1 LPKYLQ
7 FIIMKKRGT
16 LLTCLVLF
24 VHLLFAQDYDP
35 YKLTSDLQSII
46 ADNADTQHRVFILLE
61 EQIDFVQLKKDFKD
75 RKTPLADR
83 SKTVINMLKE
93 NAAQTQREL
102 LDFLENNPGADQQ
115 SLRSFWVSNA
125 LFVEVT
131 TETLKALTLRNDVQ
145 LIELEKEV
153 KAIGYERAMGPFVQP
168 EGIESGLQAIN
179 APAMWELGYT
189 GYGLTALIMDT
200 GTSPHHPALRNNY
213 LGLYKPLDQVWSGI
227 GDEPFDCN
235 DHGTHV
241 AGTVLGLDRLNND
254 TIGVAFNGM
263 WTSAPPIGCG
273 NQNTNLGVIETYQWS
288 LDPDN
293 DTNTNDSPSVI
304 NNSWG
309 FGGPSNGSE
318 CTGVFTTTFDAL
330 EAAGI
335 ANVFAAGNDGPG
347 PQTLSG
353 PQNVNT
359 SLVNCF
365 SVAALQGSNP
375 NLPAADFSSRGPSIC
390 GGTDES
396 LLIKPEVSAPGV
408 SVRSAV
414 ADGYYDNFSG
424 TSMASPHV
432 AGAVLLLREAFPD
445 LTGEDILLA
454 LYFSCRDLGIPG
466 EDNTFGMGVID
477 VKAAYDYL
485 VEQGIEPVSGGVEND
500 VMLLDVEEMQVFCQ
514 DYFNIGFLFENG
526 GYEMLTQ
533 FEATYELNGAET
545 YTGTVNW
552 VGSLSSGERAVYQ
565 MDGSDIAPG
574 TYELILEV
582 KMPNGVEDPR
592 PLNNRLV
599 KEVVIVAEDPLVPE
613 QLTTGNIC
621 ENGQVVLATNLN
633 ETGIIEWYAD
643 QITSV
648 PLGTG
653 SPWTTPELTTTE
665 TFWVDAKLQK
675 FVGPEVGILPEI
687 ASDETKGGMVFDAS
701 TPFKLK
707 SVLINMQEPGY
718 LVVRAENGRRGLVGN
733 RIFEALEAGPQ
744 RIELDF
750 NFSAGED
757 QRLFV
762 NLVGPQNLTA
772 LTGAFFPYEIEGVV
786 AITGNDFSNNSFY
799 HFFDWEIEYQQLCG
813 RVPVTVEVN
822 GTGGV
827 EAGFSVDRDS
837 VSINEAIVF
846 TNTSAMGDS
855 YLWNFGDGT
864 TSTDLSPIHSFTD
877 FGTYSVILTVTSSDG
892 CTSAI
897 TQEIT
902 VLDLT
907 TGQEDEALNN
917 QISIFPNPASDQL
930 TISFDLSSPKMIA
943 LSLVDLRGAIVK
955 TIPTQSYFNTQASI
969 KITELSAG
977 IYYLKMSTDDL
988 QVVKKLVIMR

>member
-1 LPKYLQ
+1 
-7 FIIMKKRGT
+7 MKKRGT
-16 LLTCLVLF
+16 LLTCLLLF
-24 VHLLFAQDYDP
+24 VHLLFGQDYDP
-35 YKLTSDLQSII
+35 YKLTSDLQSVVT
-46 ADNADTQHRVFILLE
+46 DNLNTHHRVFILLE
-61 EQIDFVQLKKDFKD
+61 EQIDFIQLKKAFKE
-75 RKTPLADR
+75 RKTPLAER
-83 SKTVINMLKE
+83 SKTVINILKE
-93 NAAQTQREL
+93 NANRTQGEL
-102 LDFLENNPGADQQ
+102 FNFLENNPGVNPQ

-125 LFVEVT
+125 FFAEVT
-131 TETLKALTLRNDVQ
+131 TAVLKELTLRRDVQ
-145 LIELEKEV
+145 LIEPEREV
-153 KAIGYERAMGPFVQP
+153 KKIGYERAMGPFLQP
-168 EGIESGLQAIN
+168 EGIETGLQAIN
-179 APAMWELGYT
+179 APAMWALGYT

-213 LGLYKPLDQVWSGI
+213 LGLYKPLEEVWSGV
-227 GDEPFDCN
+227 GEEPFDCD

-263 WTSAPPIGCG
+263 WTAAPPIGCG
-273 NQNTNLGVIETYQWS
+273 FQNTNLGVIDTYEWS

-293 DTNTNDSPSVI
+293 DPNTNDIPAVI

-318 CTGVFTTTFDAL
+318 CNGIFTTTFDAL

-375 NLPAADFSSRGPSIC
+375 ALPVANFSSRGPSIC
-390 GGTDES
+390 DSSDES
-396 LLIKPEVSAPGV
+396 LRIKPEVSAPGL
-408 SVRSAV
+408 SVRSSIAN
-414 ADGYYDNFSG
+414 GYYDNFSG

-445 LTGEDILLA
+445 LSGEDILLA
-454 LYFSCRDLGIPG
+454 LYFSCRDLGVPG

-485 VEQGIEPVSGGVEND
+485 VEQGIEPVPGGVDHD
-500 VMLLDVEEMQVFCQ
+500 VMLLEVEETQVFCQ
-514 DYFNIGFLFENG
+514 DNFNIQFLFENG
-526 GYEMLTQ
+526 GGEQLTQ
-533 FEATYELNGAET
+533 FEATYELNGPAT
-545 YTGTVNW
+545 YTGAVNW
-552 VGSLSSGERAVYQ
+552 TGALNSGERALYQ
-565 MDGSDIAPG
+565 MDGSGIAPG

-582 KMPNGVEDPR
+582 NSPNGLLDPR

-599 KEVVIVAEDPLVPE
+599 KEVTIIAEDPLVPE
-613 QLTTGNIC
+613 LLTTGNIC
-621 ENGQVVLATNLN
+621 ENGQGVLAANLN
-633 ETGIIEWYAD
+633 ETGIIEWYTD
-643 QITSV
+643 ETTSV
-648 PLGTG
+648 PVGIG
-653 SPWTTPELTTTE
+653 SPWTTPELTATE

-675 FVGPEVGILPEI
+675 NVGPEPGILTEI
-687 ASDETKGGMVFDAS
+687 TSDETRGGMKFDVF

-707 SVLINMQEPGY
+707 SVLINVQEPGY
-718 LVVRAENGRRGLVGN
+718 LVVRAETGRRGFVGN
-733 RIFEALEAGPQ
+733 RIFDDLEAGPQ

-750 NFSAGED
+750 DFYPGED

-762 NLVGPQNLTA
+762 RLVGPQNLSA
-772 LTGAFFPYEIEGVV
+772 LTGAFFPYTIDGVV
-786 AITGNDFSNNSFY
+786 AITGNDFNNNSFY
-799 HFFDWEIEYQQLCG
+799 HFFDWEIEYQHICG
-813 RVPVTVEVN
+813 RIPVTVEVN
-822 GTGGV
+822 GEGTV
-827 EAGFSVDRDS
+827 NAAFSVGTDS
-837 VSINEAIVF
+837 IDINEAIEF
-846 TNTSAMGDS
+846 TNLSTMGES

-864 TSTDLSPIHSFTD
+864 TSTEVSPTHSYTN
-877 FGTYSVILTVTSSDG
+877 FGTYSVVLTVTSSDG

-907 TGQEDEALNN
+907 TGQEETVLNN
-917 QISIFPNPASDQL
+917 QINIFPNPATDQL
-930 TISFDLSSPKMIA
+930 TVSFDLASPEFIA
-943 LSLVDLRGAIVK
+943 MTLVDVRGAIVK
-955 TIPTQSYFNTQASI
+955 SIPSQNYFNAQFSI
-969 KITELSAG
+969 DIAGLSAG
-977 IYYLKMSTDDL
+977 MYYLKMNTNEL